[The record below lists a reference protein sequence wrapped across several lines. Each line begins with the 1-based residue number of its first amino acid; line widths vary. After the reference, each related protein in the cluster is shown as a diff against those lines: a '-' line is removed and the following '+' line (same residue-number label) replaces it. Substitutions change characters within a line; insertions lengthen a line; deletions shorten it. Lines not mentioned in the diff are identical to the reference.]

1 MFVLGN
7 LLTAVA
13 EVLDWV
19 LVALQWIIIIRVV
32 LSWVNPDPYNGI
44 VRAIYAITEPVLA
57 PFRRILPPW
66 KLNGLDLSPIFVFLV
81 ILFLRIFLIRSL
93 LQLATKL

>member
-66 KLNGLDLSPIFVFLV
+66 KLNGLDLSPIFVFLI